1 MSYTEEEFHRAMDGA
16 EGRTAGTLHDVV
28 ASVHGA
34 HRVAERYSILLG
46 NRGRL
51 VLPAEVRRRLDLH
64 DGDRIILSTDEEGS
78 VRLVSAWQAAR
89 RTRGL
94 RRRIAPAL
102 QDRRLAEELIA
113 ERRAEAARE

>member
-1 MSYTEEEFHRAMDGA
+1 MAHTEVG
-16 EGRTAGTLHDVV
+16 
-28 ASVHGA
+28 
-34 HRVAERYSILLG
+34 ERYSIQLG

-64 DGDRIILSTDEEGS
+64 DGDRIILSFDDEGS
-78 VRLVSAWQAAR
+78 LRLVSARQAAR

-94 RRRIAPAL
+94 LRRIAPAL

-113 ERRAEAARE
+113 DRRAEAARE